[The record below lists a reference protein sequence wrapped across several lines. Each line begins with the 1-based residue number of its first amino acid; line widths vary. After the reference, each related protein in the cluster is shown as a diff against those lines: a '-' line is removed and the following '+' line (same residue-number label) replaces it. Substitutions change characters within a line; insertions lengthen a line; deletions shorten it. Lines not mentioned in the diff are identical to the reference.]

1 MSRLKL
7 EAHNFDTRRVTAMPH
22 LNFQSHT
29 RKKRTK
35 TVPHKAKKKGLQ
47 ASKNTPQAS
56 MPISLSLSNTPS
68 FSIVFWKN
76 WIDSILALPA
86 KDLPTNQDHQKQD
99 HHINHHCIGPH
110 IDGRTVIIF

>member
-47 ASKNTPQAS
+47 ASENTPQAS
-56 MPISLSLSNTPS
+56 
-68 FSIVFWKN
+68 
-76 WIDSILALPA
+76 
-86 KDLPTNQDHQKQD
+86 H
-99 HHINHHCIGPH
+99 
-110 IDGRTVIIF
+110 